1 MRSWLGGRAQGLGH
15 SPDTASHRDGLSVV
29 SRKHQ
34 GGGFVKSHRWPLWG
48 ALLLL
53 VAALLA
59 VLVFLAAEYEV
70 GRDQAALDQDATT
83 VVGEIRSALLRNVQ
97 TLQSLNAFSPTPT
110 GWDPPAAELLAQ
122 RRELVRLEWRDP
134 AMQVLAQRLSPYR
147 PDVFDLLPRSQAL
160 PEVRQACD
168 AALRLSGPAYS
179 ASYFWPKRD
188 GRGLEVMEL
197 CLPLSEAGESRGFL
211 IATYSLPAMLAELTD
226 AATLRGRGLSFV
238 ESDGARLAVHSVV
251 PLQRRTL
258 SAHALLDLPG
268 HTLLLQLESPRR
280 ALGLFPNVLTGVVG
294 ALSLALLAVLALL
307 ARDML
312 RRQRAEQRAA
322 DALAFR
328 KAMEDSLVTGLRARD
343 MSGRIT
349 YVNPAFCQMVGLSAE
364 QLVGSGLPAPWWPPE
379 LVDEY
384 QQRQAVRLAGQT
396 LPREG
401 YESVFRRSDGTRFPV
416 LIIEAPLID
425 AQGVQTGYMS
435 AIIDLTEQRRIE
447 ELNRASQDKLQA
459 TARLAT
465 VGEMASL
472 ISHELN
478 QPLAAIASYA
488 SGTLNLLQQE
498 PDRGEDPAGDDIE
511 RAIRRIAEQA
521 ERAGRVIRGVA
532 DFVRRRDQ
540 VREAVEPHLL
550 IEGISTLLTLQAKKR
565 GIRLQVEIAPGTP
578 RVWCDRTMVEQVL
591 LNLARNGMQAMPL
604 GDPGTASGLRVLRIA
619 IAPVMGE
626 AHEPGTGRCA
636 RWVRVDV
643 IDHGQGLPPE
653 VAQRLFTP
661 FFTTK
666 AEGMGLG
673 LSLCR
678 TVVEQHG
685 GALHFEPALPR
696 GTRFSFTL
704 PVAEAHAAQPL
715 EAHAA

>member
-1 MRSWLGGRAQGLGH
+1 MRS
-15 SPDTASHRDGLSVV
+15 P
-29 SRKHQ
+29 
-34 GGGFVKSHRWPLWG
+34 RWPLWG
-48 ALLLL
+48 ALVAL
-53 VAALLA
+53 VGALLA
-59 VLVFLAAEYEV
+59 VLVFLAAEYEL
-70 GRDQAALDQDATT
+70 GRDQSSLEHDADN
-83 VVGEIRSALLRNVQ
+83 VVTDVRSALLHNVQ
-97 TLQSLNAFSPTPT
+97 SLQSLNAFSPTPT
-110 GWDPPAAELLAQ
+110 SWEAPAAELLAQ
-122 RRELVRLEWRDP
+122 RREFLRLEWRDEQLRP
-134 AMQVLAQRLSPYR
+134 LAMRLSPYR
-147 PDVFDLLPRSQAL
+147 PDVFDLLPREQAL

-168 AALRLSGPAYS
+168 TARRLSGPAYS

-197 CLPLSEAGESRGFL
+197 CLALSEAGRPTGFL
-211 IATYSLPAMLAELTD
+211 VATYSLSAILMELTD
-226 AATLRGRGLSFV
+226 AATLRGHGLSFV
-238 ESDGARLAVHSVV
+238 EPDGTRLAVHSVL
-251 PLQRRTL
+251 PIQRRTL
-258 SAHALLDLPG
+258 NANALLDLPG

-280 ALGLFPNVLTGVVG
+280 KLGLFPNVLTAVVS
-294 ALSLALLAVLALL
+294 ALSIALLAVLALL
-307 ARDML
+307 ARDTR
-312 RRQRAEQRAA
+312 RRQRAENRVA

-349 YVNPAFCQMVGLSAE
+349 YVNPAFCNMVGLSAE
-364 QLVGSGLPAPWWPPE
+364 QLIGTGVPAPWWPPE

-401 YESVFRRSDGTRFPV
+401 YESVFQRSDGTLFPV

-425 AQGVQTGYMS
+425 AQGVQTGFMS
-435 AIIDLTEQRRIE
+435 AILDLTEQRRSE
-447 ELNRASQDKLQA
+447 EINRASQDRLQA

-488 SGTLNLLQQE
+488 SGTLNLLHQGE
-498 PDRGEDPAGDDIE
+498 PALAEDIE
-511 RAIRRIAEQA
+511 RAIRRIGEQA

-540 VREAVEPHLL
+540 VREAIEPQQL
-550 IEGISTLLTLQAKKR
+550 IEGIATLLTLASKKR
-565 GIRLQVEIAPGTP
+565 GSRLQVDIAPGTP
-578 RVWCDRTMVEQVL
+578 RIWCDRTMAEQVL
-591 LNLARNGMQAMPL
+591 LNLARNGMQAMPV
-604 GDPGTASGLRVLRIA
+604 GDPPTASGLRVLRIQM
-619 IAPVMGE
+619 APVPPEDPAARG
-626 AHEPGTGRCA
+626 P

-643 IDHGQGLPPE
+643 IDHGQGLAPE
-653 VAQRLFTP
+653 VVERLFTP

-685 GALHFEPALPR
+685 GALGFEPVQPR
-696 GTRFSFTL
+696 GTRFWFTL
-704 PVAEAHAAQPL
+704 PAAEPASGAA
-715 EAHAA
+715 AAAREVREGALL